1 MMKNVCKY
9 GCKHTE
15 SSEVTLSDIG
25 GVTQCADGWRAQ
37 MEGGDMGR
45 DDVFF
50 SGSYAVGSVPG
61 AGLAVLGAVRVGGQA
76 AAGM

>member
-1 MMKNVCKY
+1 
-9 GCKHTE
+9 
-15 SSEVTLSDIG
+15 
-25 GVTQCADGWRAQ
+25 
-37 MEGGDMGR
+37 MER

-61 AGLAVLGAVRVGGQA
+61 ASLAVLGAVRVGGQA